1 MDEYNLILVGFGKV
15 GRELAR
21 LLLRGEVGLPL
32 RITGVASSRGAVIV
46 GGPGDLVYLLRLA
59 ERGEPL
65 DSHPSFREGIS
76 AVEAGVLANAHVAA
90 VTLPPNY
97 ATGEP
102 NKSIVYGLM
111 EEGISIVTAD
121 KTVAALDYR
130 GLVGKAEEKNLY
142 LGLRA
147 TVAAGTPAVDA
158 ARGLRLRGVRRI
170 RAVLN
175 ATTNYILGLVLEGL
189 SYREAIAQAREAG
202 LAEPDPTV
210 DTHGWD
216 PAAKLVILSNVLGK
230 PAELGD
236 VVREPLDSVPEDLVR
251 EEASRG
257 RRVKYVAEADY
268 EKGTMVVEPR
278 ILDPGDPLA
287 QAEGEENVIVFDVE
301 DRSILLRGPAGPA
314 WRTARVLLTDL
325 EDYLWYMRIIERSRS
340 PGE

>member
-1 MDEYNLILVGFGKV
+1 MEEYNLLLVGFGKV

-21 LLLRGEVGLPL
+21 LLLRGEAGLPI
-32 RITGVASSRGAVIV
+32 RITGVVSSKGAVIV
-46 GGPGDLVYLLRLA
+46 GGPGDLVYLLKLA

-65 DSHPSFREGIS
+65 EAHPSFREGVG
-76 AVEAGVLANAHVAA
+76 AVEAGILANAHVAA

-97 ATGEP
+97 AGGEP
-102 NKSIVYGLM
+102 NKSIIYGLI

-121 KTVAALDYR
+121 KTVPALDYKT
-130 GLVGKAEEKNLY
+130 LIGKAEEKSLY
-142 LGLRA
+142 LGIRA

-189 SYREAIAQAREAG
+189 SYREAVEQAREAG
-202 LAEPDPTV
+202 LAEPDPTI

-216 PAAKLVILSNVLGK
+216 AAAKLVILSNVLGRH
-230 PAELGD
+230 ASLED
-236 VVREPLDSVPEDLVR
+236 VVREPLDNVPEHLVR
-251 EEASRG
+251 EEAARG
-257 RRVKYVAEADY
+257 RKVKYVAEADY
-268 EKGTMVVEPR
+268 ERGTMIVEPR
-278 ILDPGDPLA
+278 ILDSGDPLA
-287 QAEGEENVIVFDVE
+287 QAEGEENVIIFDVE
-301 DRSILLRGPAGPA
+301 DRSVLLKGPAGPA

-325 EDYLWYMRIIERSRS
+325 EDYLWYMRIIERARS